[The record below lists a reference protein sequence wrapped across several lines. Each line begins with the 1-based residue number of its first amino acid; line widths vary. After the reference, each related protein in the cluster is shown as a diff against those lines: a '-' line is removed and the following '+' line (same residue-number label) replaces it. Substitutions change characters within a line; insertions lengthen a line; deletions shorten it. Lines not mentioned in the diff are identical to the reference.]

1 MCIREGGVKME
12 SNDLKVMFYLAYKNL
27 TKSKITFM
35 VIVAVMAMSFLSIT
49 FFASIID
56 GLGYEFEEG
65 MIKGQ
70 TGHLMIEPHEDEL
83 YITDSGDLVKDI
95 RRIPGVVGVA
105 RRLDASAVARYETIE
120 IGNPVLFIEPENEK
134 DVSDYWRSVIA
145 GEYLSKKDTNEML
158 MGANLVK
165 SYAAEGDTQKRFDVD
180 VGDKVTLSFSNGF
193 VKEYRI
199 KGIYKTGSRFVDDK
213 MMINFD
219 QYQLIFN
226 FTDDIASNILVS
238 LPQRGVEDSYAE
250 KIIDLGVS
258 KQINRWQTKMGAVN
272 QFVGS
277 LQITNQITGTI
288 GLLTAFATIYIIIFI
303 NVTNKRKQIGIL
315 KAVGIKKQIILG
327 SYVIQSLAYGITG
340 VIIGNII
347 MKLLLFLLSVHPLSM
362 PKGPVVPILTMERLV
377 TTSFILIFASIV
389 AGFFPSR
396 KAADENILDAI
407 FGG

>member
-1 MCIREGGVKME
+1 ME
-12 SNDLKVMFYLAYKNL
+12 NNDLKVMFFLAYKNL

-65 MIKGQ
+65 MIRGQ
-70 TGHLMIEPHEDEL
+70 TGHLMIEPQEDDL
-83 YITDSGDLVKDI
+83 YISGSGDLVKDI

-134 DVSDYWRSVIA
+134 DVSDYWSSVIA
-145 GEYLSKKDTNEML
+145 GEYLSKKDTDEL
-158 MGANLVK
+158 LIGANLVK

-180 VGDKVTLSFSNGF
+180 VGDKIILSFSNGF

-213 MMINFD
+213 IIISFD

-226 FTDDIASNILVS
+226 STEDIASNILIA
-238 LPQRGVEDSYAE
+238 LPQRGLEESYTE
-250 KIIDLGVS
+250 RIIDLGVS
-258 KQINRWQTKMGAVN
+258 EQINKWQTKMGAVN

-327 SYVIQSLAYGITG
+327 SYVLQSLAYGITG

-347 MKLLLFLLSVHPLSM
+347 MKLLLLLLSIHPLSM
-362 PKGPVVPILTMERLV
+362 PIGPVIPILTTERLM
-377 TTSFILIFASIV
+377 TTSATLILASIV

>member
-1 MCIREGGVKME
+1 MDN
-12 SNDLKVMFYLAYKNL
+12 NDLKVMTFLAYKNL
-27 TKSKITFM
+27 TKSKVTFM

-65 MIKGQ
+65 MIRGQ
-70 TGHLMIEPHEDEL
+70 TGHLMIEPQEDEL
-83 YITDSGDLVKDI
+83 YIYDSAKLVKNI
-95 RRIPGVVGVA
+95 RRIPEVVGVA
-105 RRLDASAVARYETIE
+105 RRQDASAVARHENIE

-134 DVSDYWRSVIA
+134 HVSDYWNSVLV
-145 GEYLSKKDTNEML
+145 GEYLSQRDTEEL
-158 MGANLVK
+158 LIGANLVK
-165 SYAAEGDTQKRFDVD
+165 SYAEEGDTQKRFDVD
-180 VGDKVTLSFSNGF
+180 VGDRITLSFSNGF
-193 VKEYRI
+193 VKEYKI

-213 MMINFD
+213 IIINFD
-219 QYQLIFN
+219 QYQAIFN
-226 FTDDIASNILVS
+226 STDDVASNILIA
-238 LPQRGVEDSYAE
+238 LPERGMEEYYTRE
-250 KIIDLGVS
+250 IIDLGVS
-258 KQINRWQTKMGAVN
+258 EQINQWQTKMGAVN

-327 SYVIQSLAYGITG
+327 SYVLQSFAYGITG
-340 VIIGNII
+340 VIIGNVV
-347 MKLLLFLLSVHPLSM
+347 MQLLLLLLSIHPLNM
-362 PKGPVVPILTMERLV
+362 PIGPVIPILTTERLMV
-377 TTSFILIFASIV
+377 TSATLILASII
-389 AGFFPSR
+389 AGFFPSK

>member
-1 MCIREGGVKME
+1 ME
-12 SNDLKVMFYLAYKNL
+12 SNDLKVMFFLAYKNL
-27 TKSKITFM
+27 IKSKITFM

-65 MIKGQ
+65 MIRGQ
-70 TGHLMIEPHEDEL
+70 TGHLMIEPQEDDL
-83 YITDSGDLVKDI
+83 YISNSEDLVKDI

-134 DVSDYWRSVIA
+134 DVSDYWNSVIV
-145 GEYLSKKDTNEML
+145 GEYLSKRDTDEL
-158 MGANLVK
+158 LIGANLVE

-180 VGDKVTLSFSNGF
+180 VGDKITLSFSNGF

-213 MMINFD
+213 IIINFN
-219 QYQLIFN
+219 QYQLIFGS
-226 FTDDIASNILVS
+226 TEDIASNILIA
-238 LPQRGVEDSYAE
+238 LPQRGMEESYTE
-250 KIIDLGVS
+250 QIIDLGVS
-258 KQINRWQTKMGAVN
+258 EQINKWQTKMGAVN

-327 SYVIQSLAYGITG
+327 SYVLQSLAYGITG
-340 VIIGNII
+340 VIIGNIV
-347 MKLLLFLLSVHPLSM
+347 MKLLLLLLSIHPLNM
-362 PKGPVVPILTMERLV
+362 PIGPVIPILTTERLL
-377 TTSFILIFASIV
+377 TTSATLILASVV

>member
-1 MCIREGGVKME
+1 ME
-12 SNDLKVMFYLAYKNL
+12 NNDLKVMFFLAYKNL

-65 MIKGQ
+65 MIRGQ
-70 TGHLMIEPHEDEL
+70 TGHLMIEPQEDEL
-83 YITDSGDLVKDI
+83 YISGSGDLVKDI

-134 DVSDYWRSVIA
+134 AVSDYWSSVIA
-145 GEYLSKKDTNEML
+145 GEYLSKKDIDEL
-158 MGANLVK
+158 LIGANLVK

-180 VGDKVTLSFSNGF
+180 VGDKIILSFSNGF

-213 MMINFD
+213 IIISFD

-226 FTDDIASNILVS
+226 STEDIASNILIA
-238 LPQRGVEDSYAE
+238 LPQRGLEESYTE
-250 KIIDLGVS
+250 RIIDLGVS
-258 KQINRWQTKMGAVN
+258 EQINKWQTKMGAVN

-327 SYVIQSLAYGITG
+327 SYVLQSLAYGITG

-347 MKLLLFLLSVHPLSM
+347 MKLLLLLLSIHPLSM
-362 PKGPVVPILTMERLV
+362 PIGPVIPILTTERLM
-377 TTSFILIFASIV
+377 TTSATLILASIV

>member
-1 MCIREGGVKME
+1 MDK
-12 SNDLKVMFYLAYKNL
+12 NDLKVMIFLAYKNL

-65 MIKGQ
+65 MIRGQ
-70 TGHLMIEPHEDEL
+70 TGHLMIEPQEDEL
-83 YITDSGDLVKDI
+83 YISNSKDLIKDI

-105 RRLDASAVARYETIE
+105 RRMDASAVARHKNIE

-134 DVSDYWRSVIA
+134 DVSDYWNSVLV
-145 GEYLSKKDTNEML
+145 GEYLSQRGTDEL
-158 MGANLVK
+158 IIGADLVE
-165 SYAAEGDTQKRFDVD
+165 SYAEEDDTQKRFNVD
-180 VGDKVTLSFSNGF
+180 VGDKITLSFSNGF
-193 VKEYRI
+193 VKEYKI

-213 MMINFD
+213 IIINFD
-219 QYQLIFN
+219 QYQTIFGS
-226 FTDDIASNILVS
+226 TDDRASSIVIA
-238 LPQRGVEDSYAE
+238 LPSRGLEESYTRDL
-250 KIIDLGVS
+250 IDLGVS
-258 KQINRWQTKMGAVN
+258 EQINKWQTKMGAVN

-315 KAVGIKKQIILG
+315 KAVGIKKEIILG
-327 SYVIQSLAYGITG
+327 SYVLQSLAYGITG
-340 VIIGNII
+340 VLIGNLA
-347 MKLLLFLLSVHPLSM
+347 MQLLLLLLSIHPLSM
-362 PKGPVVPILTMERLV
+362 PIGPVVPILTNERLL
-377 TTSFILIFASIV
+377 TTSATLILASIV

>member
-1 MCIREGGVKME
+1 ME
-12 SNDLKVMFYLAYKNL
+12 NNDLKVMFFLAYKNL

-65 MIKGQ
+65 MIRGQ
-70 TGHLMIEPHEDEL
+70 TGHLMIEPQEDEL
-83 YITDSGDLVKDI
+83 YISDSGDLVKDI

-134 DVSDYWRSVIA
+134 DVSDYWNSIIV
-145 GEYLSKKDTNEML
+145 GEYLSKKDTDEL
-158 MGANLVK
+158 LIGANLVK

-180 VGDKVTLSFSNGF
+180 VGDKITLSFSNGF

-213 MMINFD
+213 IIISFD

-226 FTDDIASNILVS
+226 STEDIASNILIA
-238 LPQRGVEDSYAE
+238 LPQRGLEESYTDR
-250 KIIDLGVS
+250 IIDLGVS
-258 KQINRWQTKMGAVN
+258 EQINKWQTKMGAVN

-327 SYVIQSLAYGITG
+327 SYVLQSLAYGITG
-340 VIIGNII
+340 VIIGNMV
-347 MKLLLFLLSVHPLSM
+347 MKLLLLLLSIHPLSM
-362 PKGPVVPILTMERLV
+362 PIGQVVPILTTERLM
-377 TTSFILIFASIV
+377 TTSATLILASIV

>member
-1 MCIREGGVKME
+1 ME
-12 SNDLKVMFYLAYKNL
+12 NNDLKVMFFLAYKNL

-65 MIKGQ
+65 MIRGQ
-70 TGHLMIEPHEDEL
+70 TGHLMIEPQEDEL
-83 YITDSGDLVKDI
+83 YISDSGDLVKDI

-134 DVSDYWRSVIA
+134 DVSDYWNSIIV
-145 GEYLSKKDTNEML
+145 GEYLSKKDTDEL
-158 MGANLVK
+158 LIGANLVK

-180 VGDKVTLSFSNGF
+180 VGDKITLSFSNGF

-213 MMINFD
+213 IIISFD

-226 FTDDIASNILVS
+226 STEDIASNILIA
-238 LPQRGVEDSYAE
+238 LPQRGLEESYTDR
-250 KIIDLGVS
+250 IIDLGVS
-258 KQINRWQTKMGAVN
+258 EQINKWQTKMGAVN

-327 SYVIQSLAYGITG
+327 SYVLQSLAYGITG
-340 VIIGNII
+340 VIIGNIV
-347 MKLLLFLLSVHPLSM
+347 MKLLLLLLSIHPLSM
-362 PKGPVVPILTMERLV
+362 PIGQVVPILTTERLM
-377 TTSFILIFASIV
+377 TTSATLILASIV